1 MVPARPFLIAGRILR
16 GLASLLHTAVLVGGP
31 ARVAWPS
38 LSARR

>member
-1 MVPARPFLIAGRILR
+1 MPANPFLIAGGILR
-16 GLASLLHTAVLVGGP
+16 ALASLLHTAVLVGGP